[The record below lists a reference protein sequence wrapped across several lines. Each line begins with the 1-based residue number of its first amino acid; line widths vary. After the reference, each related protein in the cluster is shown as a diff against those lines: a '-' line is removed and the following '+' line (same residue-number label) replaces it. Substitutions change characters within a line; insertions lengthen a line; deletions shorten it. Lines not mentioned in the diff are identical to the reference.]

1 MYACESLHQID
12 QSISFSLSLP
22 LIHKAASLIDECL
35 CHVSTQQFYR
45 NVQQLSRLAGVSIS
59 FDVGGWKM
67 KVGGSDEARGQRHAP
82 PPSPLGKFLKFG
94 VSMMHFLAFWL
105 RNYDS

>member
-82 PPSPLGKFLKFG
+82 PPPWENF
-94 VSMMHFLAFWL
+94 
-105 RNYDS
+105 